1 MYISIYNVYIHVLY
15 QCGNKVFFV
24 YRHTKY
30 SNKLSRRFEQRHVG
44 DMIMCQGQTFYFCTR
59 DILKKILQG
68 HTCSDTVQLSVVSIF
83 NKCTA
88 VILFA
93 VFFFYLAGLST
104 NYNKVLQ
111 HFSEISHTQNVATP
125 LAYLVSA
132 HLHWRG

>member
-1 MYISIYNVYIHVLY
+1 MPGWLSPFRWHMKWDAVLSKVLVCFMYISIYNVYIHVLY

-93 VFFFYLAGLST
+93 VLFFLFSRTFNKLIKFY
-104 NYNKVLQ
+104 N
-111 HFSEISHTQNVATP
+111 I
-125 LAYLVSA
+125 
-132 HLHWRG
+132 